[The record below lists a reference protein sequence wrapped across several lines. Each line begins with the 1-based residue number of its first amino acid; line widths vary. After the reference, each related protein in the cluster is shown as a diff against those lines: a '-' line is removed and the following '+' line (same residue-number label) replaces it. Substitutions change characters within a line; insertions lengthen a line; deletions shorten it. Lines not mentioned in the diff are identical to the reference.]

1 MGNTHWLL
9 QNRVY
14 KHHMRKG
21 NNLRHGLRKFRRRYA
36 LMWFQPSC
44 FYCNKMACTC
54 REVTRSGV
62 TLFMP
67 RLWHSCVNQTR
78 RASIEV
84 FPKLSST
91 FPDLQCSLSLAH
103 SLSLS
108 RRPDKSLNTGS
119 SESRFG
125 SRWRYSRSTST
136 RRHRQSSVMASC
148 VSGIEV
154 I

>member
-54 REVTRSGV
+54 REVTQSGV

-67 RLWHSCVNQTR
+67 CLWQLCESNSQGVDWGVSQTFLNISRFTVLSHSTR
-78 RASIEV
+78 PE
-84 FPKLSST
+84 
-91 FPDLQCSLSLAH
+91 
-103 SLSLS
+103 
-108 RRPDKSLNTGS
+108 KSLNTGS

-125 SRWRYSRSTST
+125 SWWRYSRSTST